1 MAENFNNI
9 ISHYGF
15 SRKYLC
21 LLQLYPHRL
30 SKIVKILQCNQR
42 NYKKWK
48 NGKGMVEE
56 VQKESI
62 KCLSK
67 KKEFLSR
74 VKPFPYDIIIN
85 AWSNRIKSCIFPQ
98 QPVEQDNASA
108 FREKIASLWDGF
120 MFYQQIQD
128 KRMFEKKYW
137 VNVEPFKYYI
147 VIGQLS

>member
-1 MAENFNNI
+1 MAEHFNI
-9 ISHYGF
+9 IISNYGF

-30 SKIVKILQCNQR
+30 LKIVQILQWNQR

-67 KKEFLSR
+67 KKEFWSR
-74 VKPFPYDIIIN
+74 VKPFPYDIIIS
-85 AWSNRIKSCIFPQ
+85 APSNRIKSYIFPQ

-137 VNVEPFKYYI
+137 VNVEPFKHYI

>member
-1 MAENFNNI
+1 MIYLYWTSIILAENCNNI
-9 ISHYGF
+9 ISYYGF

-42 NYKKWK
+42 NCKKK
-48 NGKGMVEE
+48 RIGMVEE

-85 AWSNRIKSCIFPQ
+85 APSNRIKSCIFPQ

-120 MFYQQIQD
+120 MFYQQIQG
-128 KRMFEKKYW
+128 KRMFEKK
-137 VNVEPFKYYI
+137 
-147 VIGQLS
+147 